1 MDTNDMEPDTKC
13 LTSYVRGVVEGTE
26 VSVLVDSGASVSL
39 ISSDFRMAVPTLR
52 CRPLRKNYI
61 NSQAVNGQT
70 LDTLGS
76 VDVSFHLGQ
85 TSWWHT
91 FHVLR
96 ESTQA
101 VLLGLDFLAE
111 NRALLDLGRGVLE
124 IGGESLP
131 LLYRAQLIPE
141 CCNVSL
147 ADGVVIP
154 PLSEALVSVHVRP
167 TGGAERPVTDF
178 EGYLEPNVPESAGLV
193 VAHTVA
199 SVKNGVTVARVLN
212 PTGEAVELK
221 PGLHMGEF
229 YPIQASDVTMLVPSS
244 SGATGVPSPTVPSV
258 IVGDSPITEQQRGEL
273 QQLLSYFSDVF
284 SPSDKNTGRCS
295 LVKHHICTG
304 DHPPVK
310 QRAYRASPEKRAE
323 IEQQVARL
331 LAEGLVEES
340 YSPWASPVVLVKKK
354 GGQWRFCIDYRR
366 LNAVTIK
373 DSHPL
378 PRVDDSLDALAGSL
392 WFSTLDFSNGYW
404 QVDVAEEDRE
414 KTAFTTGR
422 GLYQWR
428 AMPMGLSNS
437 PATFQ
442 RMMELV
448 LRGLPWHI
456 CLVYLD
462 DILIY
467 SRTFED
473 HLCHLEEVLTR
484 IQSAG
489 LKLNSKKCH
498 FAQDH
503 VVFLGHVVSRDGLRP
518 DPRNT
523 EKVMTWPTPTTVSE
537 VRAFVGLC
545 SYYRRFVQNFS
556 QHAAPL
562 NHLASKNVPFK
573 WTSECEAAFAFLKRC
588 LTCSPIV
595 ALPDF
600 SHPFR
605 IYTDASKDAVGA
617 VLAQDRAGMERV
629 VAYASRALTHT
640 QKQWSTFDRELW
652 AVVWA
657 VREFKHYVGLSTFT
671 IVTDHRPLLGLR
683 KLNIDNDPTG
693 RRGRWILE
701 LDPFNWDII
710 HKDGSRHLNADALSR
725 RPANPTDP
733 MIDVVNVVESG
744 VEDCIGHVDE
754 LLPPVSPSP
763 VYSLCCDEAR
773 LQSLQRV
780 DPDINTV
787 LGWLE
792 KDLAKPPR
800 WQLKGSPLR
809 LRKLWTEFDRL
820 FVVNGLLCRT
830 DTLPDTGLQQ
840 SQVVIPSSLVPELL
854 QHLHGGPAAAHFSVE
869 RVWVKARQSCYWPF
883 MLRDIRQWCEQCKA
897 CQTRRSPVPKPRAPM
912 GVMQVYRPLQRV
924 AADILELPVT
934 SRGNRYVLVV
944 EDYFTKYVNLYAL
957 PNQTAYTVAHCLFDD
972 YVLLHGV
979 PEVLHSDQGRQFE
992 ADVIQ
997 TLCGL
1002 LGIKKTHTTAYNP
1015 KSDGMVERHNRTL
1028 IDQLAKMLLSHG
1040 GEWDGFLKQVAFAY
1054 NTSPHASTKF
1064 SPFYLMH
1071 GREARVP
1078 VDVLVSSPV
1087 MDSEK
1092 ARSVSEYVTVLVKR
1106 LESAFGTARLYASE
1120 ATERQKLYY
1129 DKAVCHHPHKVGTL
1143 VWLNN
1148 PTESRTKLAPHW
1160 KGPYQVVQVLSSGCE
1175 PALTYCIINPLDP
1188 LERAQVVHHDRLKL
1202 YTLPLP
1208 SRAPVSHTIPQEAST
1223 LQKEEAGAESAL
1235 PLPMQSRSGRIVR
1248 VPSHLRDFVI

>member
-1 MDTNDMEPDTKC
+1 
-13 LTSYVRGVVEGTE
+13 
-26 VSVLVDSGASVSL
+26 
-39 ISSDFRMAVPTLR
+39 MAVPTLR
-52 CRPLRKNYI
+52 CRPLKKNYI
-61 NSQAVNGQT
+61 DSRAVNGQT
-70 LDTLGS
+70 LDTLGTI
-76 VDVSFHLGQ
+76 DMTFHLGQ
-85 TSWWHT
+85 TSWRHT

-124 IGGESLP
+124 IGGASLP
-131 LLYRAQLIPE
+131 LLYQTQLIPK

-147 ADGVVIP
+147 ADSIVLP
-154 PLSEALVSVHVRP
+154 PLSEALVPVHVRSP
-167 TGGAERPVTDF
+167 GGATKPVTDF
-178 EGYLEPNVPESAGLV
+178 EGYLEPNVPDSAGLV

-199 SVKNGVTVARVLN
+199 NVKNGITVARVLN
-212 PTGEAVELK
+212 PTGKAVELK
-221 PGLHMGEF
+221 PGLYLGEF
-229 YPIQASDVTMLVPSS
+229 YPVQESDIVATPLPSS
-244 SGATGVPSPTVPSV
+244 SGKAGEASV
-258 IVGDSPITEQQRGEL
+258 DSSAMIGDSPISEEQKAQL
-273 QQLLSYFSDVF
+273 LQLLSCFSDVF
-284 SPSDKNTGRCS
+284 SPPDHNSGRCS
-295 LVKHHICTG
+295 LVKHHIRTG

-323 IEQQVARL
+323 IERQVARL

-404 QVDVAEEDRE
+404 QVEVAEEDRE

-462 DILIY
+462 DILVY

-473 HLCHLEEVLTR
+473 HLSHLQEVLTR

-489 LKLNSKKCH
+489 LKLNSSKCH
-498 FAQDH
+498 FVRDH
-503 VVFLGHVVSRDGLRP
+503 VVFLGHVVSRDGLHP

-523 EKVMTWPTPTTVSE
+523 EKVRTWPTPTTVSE

-562 NHLASKNVPFK
+562 NRLASKNVPFE
-573 WTSECEAAFAFLKRC
+573 WT
-588 LTCSPIV
+588 PG
-595 ALPDF
+595 
-600 SHPFR
+600 
-605 IYTDASKDAVGA
+605 YASKDAVGA
-617 VLAQDRAGMERV
+617 VLAQDKAGVEGV
-629 VAYASRALTHT
+629 VAYASQALTHA

-652 AVVWA
+652 AIVWA
-657 VREFKHYVGLSTFT
+657 VREFKHYVGMSVFT

-683 KLNIDNDPTG
+683 NMTLDNDPTG

-701 LDPFNWDII
+701 LDPFNWSII

-725 RPANPTDP
+725 RPADPTGP
-733 MIDVVNVVESG
+733 APGVVNVVEPG
-744 VEDCIGHVDE
+744 GADCTKHAND
-754 LLPPVSPSP
+754 LLPPASPTP
-763 VYSLCCDEAR
+763 LYSLCCDEAR
-773 LQSLQRV
+773 LRSLQRA
-780 DPDINTV
+780 DPDISTV
-787 LGWLE
+787 LEWLV
-792 KDLAKPPR
+792 KDISRPPKG
-800 WQLKGSPLR
+800 QMKGSSLY
-809 LRKLWTEFDRL
+809 LRKLWAEFDR
-820 FVVNGLLCRT
+820 FSVDNGLLCRT
-830 DTLPDTGLQQ
+830 DTHPLGRQL
-840 SQVVIPSSLVPELL
+840 SQVVIPSTMVPELL
-854 QHLHGGPAAAHFSVE
+854 QHLHGGPTAAHFSVE
-869 RVWVKARQSCYWPF
+869 RVWEKARQSFYWPF
-883 MLRDIRQWCEQCKA
+883 MFRDIRRWCEQCRA

-912 GVMQVYRPLQRV
+912 GVVQVCRPLQRV

-934 SRGNRYVLVV
+934 SKGNKYVLVV

-957 PNQTAYTVAHCLFDD
+957 PNQTAYNVAHCLFED
-972 YVLLHGV
+972 YVLVHGV
-979 PEVLHSDQGRQFE
+979 PEMLHSDQGRQFE
-992 ADVIQ
+992 AEVIQ
-997 TLCGL
+997 TLCRL

-1054 NTSPHASTKF
+1054 NSSPHASTRF

-1078 VDVLVSSPV
+1078 ADVLASPPAQ
-1087 MDSEK
+1087 E
-1092 ARSVSEYVTVLVKR
+1092 AERPGSVSEYVTVLVKR
-1106 LESAFGTARLYASE
+1106 LESAFDIARLCATE
-1120 ATERQKLYY
+1120 ATAKQKLYY
-1129 DKAVCHHPHKVGTL
+1129 DEAACHRPYRVGSL

-1160 KGPYQVVQVLSSGCE
+1160 KGPYQVVQVFPTSGG
-1175 PALTYCIINPLDP
+1175 PVLTYSIVNPLVP
-1188 LERAQVVHHDRLKL
+1188 LERAQVVHHDRLKP

-1208 SRAPVSHTIPQEAST
+1208 SQAPVSPTVVLETSPKNDEGVHIEPAQ
-1223 LQKEEAGAESAL
+1223 
-1235 PLPMQSRSGRIVR
+1235 PMQSRTGRVLR
-1248 VPSHLRDFVI
+1248 APSHLRDYVT